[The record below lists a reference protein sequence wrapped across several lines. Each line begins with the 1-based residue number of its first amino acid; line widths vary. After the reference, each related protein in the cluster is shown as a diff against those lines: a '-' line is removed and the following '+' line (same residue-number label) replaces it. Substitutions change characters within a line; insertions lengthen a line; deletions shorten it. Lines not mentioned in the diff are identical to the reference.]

1 MMSAPTVSALTTL
14 AARGLTH
21 SYIEDDR
28 LFSQTVR
35 SISTRYD
42 THLVREGVS
51 LRYTAIAALGLAAC
65 SVEEQRSALNG
76 SLASE
81 LLPRLVVEAVD
92 SEDPGTVA
100 LTGWAVAEITGVPE
114 AVLLN
119 RMLQSLRSADLLPTV
134 DTAWMLTA
142 AVAALLCTEVSDS
155 DIALALSVASTARDR
170 LRSAQG
176 AQGIF
181 AHAVPAAS
189 LGRWRAHIGCFADQI
204 YPIQALSRWAA
215 FSGDVESLAAANLTA
230 ARICGM
236 QGEAGEWWW
245 HYDARTGDVIERFPV
260 YSVHQHAMAPMA
272 LFDLAAAG
280 GADHQDAIKLGLRWL
295 DSHPESEAGLV
306 SERFALIWRKVG
318 RHEPRKAARSIAAV
332 TTSLH
337 AGWTLT
343 AVDTLF
349 PVGRVDMEC
358 RPYELG
364 WLLYAWLVSAPARDS
379 TLNATASERA
389 ALLATEWDER

>member
-1 MMSAPTVSALTTL
+1 MSARTVSELTTL
-14 AARGLTH
+14 AARGLAH
-21 SYIEDDR
+21 GFIKDED

-35 SISTRYD
+35 SISTKYD

-65 SVEEQRSALNG
+65 SIEAQRSALNG
-76 SLASE
+76 GLASE
-81 LLPRLVVEAVD
+81 LLPRLVVEAAG

-100 LTGWAVAEITGVPE
+100 LTSWAVAEITGLPDT
-114 AVLLN
+114 VLLD
-119 RMLQSLRSADLLPTV
+119 RMRHSLDSADPLPTV

-142 AVAALLCTEVSDS
+142 AVAALRCTGLSDA
-155 DIALALSVASTARDR
+155 DIACARSVASTASER

-189 LGRWRAHIGCFADQI
+189 LGRWRAHVGCFADQI
-204 YPIQALSRWAA
+204 YPIQALARWAA
-215 FSGDVESLAAANLTA
+215 ASNDLESLRAANITA
-230 ARICGM
+230 ARICGL
-236 QGEAGEWWW
+236 QGAAGQWWW

-280 GADHQDAIKLGLRWL
+280 GTDHQDSVELGLRWL
-295 DSHPESEAGLV
+295 DSHPESEERLV

-337 AGWTLT
+337 AGWTLP

-349 PVGRVDMEC
+349 PVGRVDKEC

-364 WLLYAWLVSAPARDS
+364 WLLYAWLRSAPTRAS
-379 TLNATASERA
+379 AVNGTASERA
-389 ALLATEWDER
+389 TLGTRERDER